1 MLLLC
6 AVYGNNKHKA
16 NGALLRFPFFC
27 VRPSQESL
35 RKSDMRAVMTD

>member
-16 NGALLRFPFFC
+16 NGALLLFPFFC
-27 VRPSQESL
+27 VRPSHL